1 MRLSFRLVGSLV
13 AVLAV
18 VAFAFSYFQYRSEKR
33 DLRRR
38 TEWHAESLQES
49 IEPHLAKGSRL
60 ELQRIVDR
68 FGNREHVAGIVVYD
82 LRATPI
88 AMTSGLSDRFPDQNF
103 LSSQLATNSA
113 AGQFLRVDSNYLY
126 VYTLPLLVHDDLA
139 GTLVLIHDASSLDMR
154 SVSFWRH
161 AFLRPSVEASL
172 VVLIA
177 LLIVRWSIARPIA
190 RTAQWMRALRTGKV
204 PGRLDAPEHDLFMP
218 LRREVR
224 TLVES
229 LAAARESA
237 AKEARLREA
246 AESTWTPERLAVHV
260 RSKLDSSRLF
270 VVSNRE
276 PYMHTKD
283 GKAIRV
289 VVPAS
294 GLVTALEP
302 ILRACDGTWIAH
314 GSGSADRETA
324 DKHDRLQA
332 PPDDPKYTV
341 RRVWLNKNE
350 EEGYY
355 YGFSNEGLWPLC
367 HIAHTRPI
375 FRAADWEYYQAVN
388 RKFAKAVLEEMEGT
402 EHPVLLIQDYHFA
415 LLPQLIKKERPDTR
429 LAIFWHI
436 PWPNPEAFGICPWQ
450 RELLQG
456 LLGADLIGFHIQA
469 HCDNFLETVNR
480 ALESRVEW
488 EHFSVNRESHL
499 TMVRPFPISV
509 APGEEAE
516 TAEDSRSANGQREV
530 LFKELGVQALYLGVG
545 VDRVDYTKGILERF
559 LAIERFLE
567 RYPRY
572 QGKFSFV
579 QIGAPSRTHIK
590 RYHDFLG
597 EVEAEADRINWR
609 YHTDG
614 WRPILFLNR
623 HHSHDEI
630 GRFYRAADACLVT
643 SLHDGMNLV
652 AKEFVAS
659 RCDEDGVLILS
670 RFAGASRELR
680 DALIVNPYDIEEM
693 SQAIHHAL
701 EMDGNERRT
710 RMRRMRQT
718 VKEQN
723 IYRWAANLIAELCE
737 VRLETK
743 TAERA
748 TNPPSVA

>member
-13 AVLAV
+13 FVLAL
-18 VAFAFSYFQYRSEKR
+18 VAFTFSYFQYRAEKR

-38 TEWHAESLQES
+38 TELLAESLQES
-49 IEPHLAKGSRL
+49 IQPHLAKGGRL

-68 FGNREHVAGIVVYD
+68 FGNREHLAAIVVYD
-82 LRATPI
+82 LRPAPI
-88 AMTSGLSDRFPDQNF
+88 AMTSGLNERFPEQSF
-103 LSSQLATNSA
+103 LANQATASSA
-113 AGQFLRVDSNYLY
+113 AGQFLRANSSYLY
-126 VYTLPLLVHDDLA
+126 VYGLPLLVRDDLA
-139 GTLVLIHDASSLDMR
+139 GTLVLIRDASSLDVR
-154 SVSFWRH
+154 SVSFWRR
-161 AFLRPSVEASL
+161 AFLRPSVEVFL
-172 VVLIA
+172 VVVIA
-177 LLIVRWSIARPIA
+177 LLMVRWSISGPIA
-190 RTAQWMRALRTGKV
+190 RTAQWMRAQRMGKTST
-204 PGRLDAPEHDLFMP
+204 RLDSPEHDLFMP

-260 RSKLDSSRLF
+260 RSKLDASRLF

-283 GKAIRV
+283 GKTTRV

-314 GSGSADRETA
+314 GSGSADRETV
-324 DKHDRLQA
+324 DKYDRMQV
-332 PPDDPKYTV
+332 PPDEPKYTL

-388 RKFAKAVLEEMEGT
+388 RKFAKAVLEEMDGT

-415 LLPQLIKKERPDTR
+415 LLPQLIKKERPDAR
-429 LAIFWHI
+429 VAIFWHI

-450 RELLQG
+450 RELLEG

-469 HCDNFLETVNR
+469 HCDNFLQTVNR

-488 EHFSVNRESHL
+488 DHFAVNRESHL

-509 APGEEAE
+509 APDEAPE
-516 TAEDSRSANGQREV
+516 AATDFRSANRQREV
-530 LFKELGVQALYLGVG
+530 LFKELGLQTLYMGVG

-597 EVEAEADRINWR
+597 EVEAEAERINWR

-623 HHSHDEI
+623 HHSHEEI

-659 RCDEDGVLILS
+659 RGDEDGVLILS
-670 RFAGASRELR
+670 RFAGACRELR
-680 DALIVNPYDIEEM
+680 DALVVNPYDIEEM
-693 SQAIHHAL
+693 AQAIHCAL
-701 EMDGNERRT
+701 EMDAKERRT

-737 VRLETK
+737 VRLEATA
-743 TAERA
+743 AERA
-748 TNPPSVA
+748 SSPPNVA